1 MPHTDVI
8 PTSAS
13 IVSTGLGIRY
23 IGKHCYAYGGKRTVA
38 NTTITFLDFV
48 SGSGYIFAKFFFG
61 YDTTALN
68 SGNEI
73 GYEIFFN
80 DLSIMD
86 NTSLMLHGW
95 ALTGTSPP
103 ELIIPP
109 FTKVKVTM
117 ETDDASGIALNAS
130 MIGRVYAAA

>member
-1 MPHTDVI
+1 MGKAEGLP
-8 PTSAS
+8 PTAS
-13 IVSTGLGIRY
+13 VASVGPGINY
-23 IGKHCYAYGGKRTVA
+23 IGSHCFAYGGKRTVA
-38 NTTITFLDFV
+38 NTTLTFLEFF

-61 YDTTALN
+61 YDTSGLN

-95 ALTGTSPP
+95 ALTGTYPP

-130 MIGRVYAAA
+130 MTGRVYDV